1 MDLLN
6 NRIFRDK
13 DGVQNWLLKR
23 IISVTS
29 RDSSSHLICVP
40 ILIPGVHPSGIV
52 TPLSKTNAWKRVTN
66 VRGDVL
72 HKNLHIAGIC
82 YRKMD
87 MLNVERRNVIRA
99 GRGWNICPPENQNVR
114 EY

>member
-1 MDLLN
+1 MFN
-6 NRIFRDK
+6 
-13 DGVQNWLLKR
+13 
-23 IISVTS
+23 SVIS
-29 RDSSSHLICVP
+29 RDSSSHLGANP
-40 ILIPGVHPSGIV
+40 YSGVHPSGIV
-52 TPLSKTNAWKRVTN
+52 TLLSKTNPCN

-99 GRGWNICPPENQNVR
+99 DPE
-114 EY
+114 

>member
-1 MDLLN
+1 MY
-6 NRIFRDK
+6 K
-13 DGVQNWLLKR
+13 SVLLKR
-23 IISVTS
+23 VISSATS
-29 RDSSSHLICVP
+29 CDSSSHLRAN
-40 ILIPGVHPSGIV
+40 LYSGVHPSGIV

-99 GRGWNICPPENQNVR
+99 GPG
-114 EY
+114 

>member
-1 MDLLN
+1 MPLSIAL
-6 NRIFRDK
+6 
-13 DGVQNWLLKR
+13 
-23 IISVTS
+23 
-29 RDSSSHLICVP
+29 HLAIAHLRANP
-40 ILIPGVHPSGIV
+40 YSGVHPSGIV

-99 GRGWNICPPENQNVR
+99 GSG
-114 EY
+114 

>member
-1 MDLLN
+1 MA
-6 NRIFRDK
+6 
-13 DGVQNWLLKR
+13 LKC
-23 IISVTS
+23 IINSVTS
-29 RDSSSHLICVP
+29 RNSSSHLRANP
-40 ILIPGVHPSGIV
+40 YSGVHPCGIM

-72 HKNLHIAGIC
+72 HKNLHIARIC

-99 GRGWNICPPENQNVR
+99 GLG
-114 EY
+114 